1 MQTLKRSFGFSVR
14 LVSVGEVK
22 DKHVAFHSYII
33 ETCLNSFPPRTK
45 GELDISYL
53 GRFGLEAFVSILKI
67 YRYLKFVS
75 TEPPTTVLVFVIV
88 MIKRTL
94 ILRTCISQ

>member
-1 MQTLKRSFGFSVR
+1 M
-14 LVSVGEVK
+14 K

-33 ETCLNSFPPRTK
+33 ETCLNSLRPRTK

-75 TEPPTTVLVFVIV
+75 TEPPTTVLVFV